1 VKSRTKVALEEGT
14 PSTYRPQY
22 EIAAEKIVEFISTTA
37 LKPGDRLPTEQKLG
51 EQMGMSRGI
60 VREAIKSLAASGL
73 VTVRKG
79 AGLYVAGDP
88 RLPTRPVIHPSMT
101 VDPEHVQA
109 FFDFRCMQEM
119 LTARLATEQMTLA
132 SLRDLEKILTDN
144 RRHAEAEDW
153 NLFLESDDSFHAT
166 IAQATHNPFLIE
178 TVANILHV
186 QRWMLRIITDGTPGS
201 LLNLSEQH
209 DAIFQA
215 MKSGDAEEA
224 AQLMKKH
231 IETVLAF
238 YRQEVRRR
246 LMS

>member
-1 VKSRTKVALEEGT
+1 MKSRTRATLEEGT

-22 EIAAEKIVEFISTTA
+22 EIAAEKIVEFISKA
-37 LKPGDRLPTEQKLG
+37 ELRPGARLPTEQRLG
-51 EQMGMSRGI
+51 EQLGMSRGI
-60 VREAIKSLAASGL
+60 VREAIKSLAAGGL

-88 RLPTRPVIHPSMT
+88 RLPGRPIAHPSMT
-101 VDPEHVQA
+101 VDPEQIQA

-119 LTARLATEQMTLA
+119 LATRLATEQMTLVA
-132 SLRDLEKILTDN
+132 LRDLEKILLAN

-153 NLFLESDDSFHAT
+153 SLFLESDDSFHSA

-178 TVANILHV
+178 TIANILHI
-186 QRWMLRIITDGTPGS
+186 QRWILRIITDGTPGS
-201 LLNLSEQH
+201 LLNLAAQH
-209 DAIFQA
+209 EAIFQA
-215 MKSGDAEEA
+215 MKSGETEEA
-224 AQLMKKH
+224 VQLMKKH